1 MHSVKKES
9 FYQRRIE
16 QIRDSQ
22 RGNDY
27 IVAKGDAE
35 TMSRLKF
42 WRQIEYYTIFEQILL
57 ENERLE
63 AQKQKQSTKK
73 IKK

>member
-1 MHSVKKES
+1 
-9 FYQRRIE
+9 
-16 QIRDSQ
+16 
-22 RGNDY
+22 
-27 IVAKGDAE
+27 
-35 TMSRLKF
+35 MSRLKF